1 MSAQTTTGTAT
12 ENTINVIENNRL
24 LTEEQLKT
32 AVEMF
37 ATGKNRTEVAQ
48 FFIDTVPDLQVLDAT
63 DPKGLRKRLSN
74 ALRVADPTS
83 DQFSKTKYKELY
95 DLHRESLREVL
106 QNKYDRAVQK
116 YANFLERQ
124 IEKINDRIEA
134 FQHMIDKSF
143 THDTMPVSQSRNKR
157 HRADTPESDRPS
169 HTATERTPR
178 IAPTRQRD
186 KAKHQMMY

>member
-134 FQHMIDKSF
+134 FQHMIDESF
-143 THDTMPVSQSRNKR
+143 THDTMPVSN
-157 HRADTPESDRPS
+157 PEING
-169 HTATERTPR
+169 TERTLQSLTDQAIR
-178 IAPTRQRD
+178 LQ
-186 KAKHQMMY
+186 KELQESLQLAKEIKQNTK

>member
-83 DQFSKTKYKELY
+83 DQFSSTKYKELY
-95 DLHRESLREVL
+95 ELHRDSLRYVL
-106 QNKYDRAVQK
+106 QNKYDRAVHQ
-116 YANFLERQ
+116 YADFLEKQVEQ
-124 IEKINDRIEA
+124 INERVEA
-134 FQHMIDKSF
+134 FQHMINNAY
-143 THDTMPVSQSRNKR
+143 THDTEPRTN
-157 HRADTPESDRPS
+157 AEIN
-169 HTATERTPR
+169 ATERTLQSLTDQAIR
-178 IAPTRQRD
+178 LQ
-186 KAKHQMMY
+186 KELQESLQLAKEIKQNTK